1 MISNVIKP
9 TISLVKLA
17 HQLIKDKVNPGAV
30 AIDATVGNGYDTR
43 FLLDLVQP
51 DGKVFGFDIQQAA
64 IDSARITLQEH
75 PALACLTLIHANHAN
90 MGTIVSDLDRGNI
103 AAVMFNLGYLPG
115 GDKRLVTQTET
126 TMAAL
131 TSASA
136 LLSANGIITI
146 LAYPGHD
153 GGAMET
159 DHVKQWCLGIE
170 SEHYQVSRY
179 ENQPD
184 NPAAPKLFVVNKIG

>member
-1 MISNVIKP
+1 VISNVIKP

-75 PALACLTLIHANHAN
+75 PALACLTLIHASHVD
-90 MGTIVSDLDRGNI
+90 MGTIVPDLDRGNI
-103 AAVMFNLGYLPG
+103 AAIMFNLGYLPG

-170 SEHYQVSRY
+170 SEHFQVSRY

>member
-159 DHVKQWCLGIE
+159 DHVKQWCLGSE
-170 SEHYQVSRY
+170 SEQFQVSCY